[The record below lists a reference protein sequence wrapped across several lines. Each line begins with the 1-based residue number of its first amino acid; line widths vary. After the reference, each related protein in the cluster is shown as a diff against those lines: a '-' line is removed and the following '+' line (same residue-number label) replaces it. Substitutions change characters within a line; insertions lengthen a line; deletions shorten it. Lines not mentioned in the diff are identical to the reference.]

1 MTAAAPLAF
10 PCPGRGPPQWTCNNR
25 DRLAWCPGPAPSAAC
40 PEFLRKEGRV
50 QRPGRGRTA
59 SPRSGPAAGAQH
71 VVCREARL
79 AWLGAPGKIRRPPH
93 LEATQ
98 DLCRPSPR
106 PSLGPRVPAGAGR
119 GHWASGA
126 SHSSDWG
133 SLPPGVG
140 AVSRG
145 PGDTWAHTPC
155 RLCFLSLV
163 LSLEGG
169 SFCLLVTLG
178 TNITSSGS
186 PPPSTWPHDN
196 APAHPLAQGA
206 CWQGPTPASA
216 SRGLPLATPTPSLCL
231 FSLPSAGQSLC
242 SPPFP
247 LPFPRLQ
254 AQISEDNLTLLL
266 EGMQSSP
273 GP

>member
-1 MTAAAPLAF
+1 M
-10 PCPGRGPPQWTCNNR
+10 
-25 DRLAWCPGPAPSAAC
+25 
-40 PEFLRKEGRV
+40 
-50 QRPGRGRTA
+50 

-71 VVCREARL
+71 VVCGEAHL

-133 SLPPGVG
+133 SLPPGAG

-155 RLCFLSLV
+155 CLCFLSLV

-186 PPPSTWPHDN
+186 PPQSTWPHDN
-196 APAHPLAQGA
+196 AAAHPLAQGA

-216 SRGLPLATPTPSLCL
+216 SQGLPPATLPPHCVCFPS
-231 FSLPSAGQSLC
+231 
-242 SPPFP
+242 P
-247 LPFPRLQ
+247 LL
-254 AQISEDNLTLLL
+254 DNLFAHLHFHSCFPDYKPRSVRTTSPCRWRRRSLLL
-266 EGMQSSP
+266 TPEKGTASILCPEAPFHGQWGCQAFAHHPCNPPTASEGHNGDSKALL
-273 GP
+273 